1 MNKVVSLMSALLLL
15 TLVISGQKAPV
26 KFGDV
31 SLEELQMTAYPADT
45 SASAVILCDY
55 GSFAATAK
63 ESYGDIRN
71 YQFTRIRRI
80 KILKKEG
87 YFWANS
93 GYPCNLNTQI
103 RGITF
108 NLENG
113 KIVKTNLKNESIFKD
128 RVTEDKYVMRI
139 AMPNVKVGCVIDLI
153 FTSASPLQVWRF
165 QEEIPVKYSEL
176 IMEDTPYVRFKN
188 NFFGYEPLYIST
200 PNRWVAKDM
209 PSFKVEPLMTS
220 KENYITKLEFD
231 FLDIGFQSI
240 TTTWEDV
247 NRLLIKNDYF
257 GNALINSGY
266 LGSLAKKIEESNGT
280 RDEILKQAFE
290 AVKSEIKWDD
300 NENLYASNKTLA
312 FPFKMKIGNSAD
324 INLILLQLLKKLKF
338 DVTPIVLSTRD
349 NGFLSQNSPS
359 LEKLNY
365 IIVLVKFD
373 GKSFLLDATE
383 PYMPYY
389 LLPLRC
395 LNSTGRVVNETSGD
409 QITVGTTFKDKDFA
423 TYQLKMQEDNKLSG
437 KIILKDV
444 DYAAFGLRKKYS
456 TFNSTDEYLEDYK
469 KDKQGLQ
476 IFESTIYNIDSIYL
490 PVIADYHV
498 TIDNQVNEIGNEIY
512 VLPMFYHRI
521 RENPFI
527 MNSRK
532 YPVDYGYN
540 IEQTITSSIEIPENY
555 IVSEL
560 PATVRLKLPENA
572 ASLTYIVNQSGN
584 IINVK
589 SVFSIN
595 KIMFLPS
602 EYSSLKEFY
611 DQVIKKHSEPI
622 ILKRK

>member
-1 MNKVVSLMSALLLL
+1 MNKVVSFVATLVLL
-15 TLVISGQKAPV
+15 TSVISGQKAPI
-26 KFGDV
+26 KFGEV
-31 SLEELQMTAYPADT
+31 SLEELQMTSYPSDT
-45 SASAVILCDY
+45 SATAVILCDY
-55 GSFAATAK
+55 GSFVATSN
-63 ESYGDIRN
+63 ESYGNVRN

-113 KIVKTNLKNESIFKD
+113 KIVKTNLKSESIFKD

-139 AMPNVKVGCVIDLI
+139 AMPNVKVGSVIDLI

-188 NFFGYEPLYIST
+188 NFFGYEPLLIST

-209 PSFKVEPLMTS
+209 PSFKAEPLMTS
-220 KENYITKLEFD
+220 IENYITKLEFD
-231 FLDIGFQSI
+231 FLDIGFKSI
-240 TTTWEDV
+240 TNSWDDI
-247 NRLLIKNDYF
+247 NRLLIKDDYF

-266 LGSLAKKIEESNGT
+266 LGNLAKQIEATNGT
-280 RDEILKQAFE
+280 REEILKQAFE
-290 AVKSEIKWDD
+290 AVKSEIKWNE

-338 DVTPIVLSTRD
+338 DVSPIVLSTRE

-365 IIVLVKFD
+365 VMVLVKFD

-383 PYMPYY
+383 QYMPYY

-395 LNSTGRVVNETSGD
+395 LNYTGRLVNETGGD
-409 QITVGTTFKDKDFA
+409 QITVGTQFKSKDFA
-423 TYQLKMQEDNKLSG
+423 TYQVKLLEDNKLSG
-437 KIILKDV
+437 KMILKNV
-444 DYAAFGLRKKYS
+444 DYGAFDLRKKYS
-456 TFNSTDEYLEDYK
+456 TFNGPEEYLEDYK

-476 IFESTIYNIDSIYL
+476 IFESTIYNIDSIYQ
-490 PVIADYHV
+490 PVIADYSV

-512 VLPMFYHRI
+512 VLPMFYHQQK
-521 RENPFI
+521 ENPFL

-540 IEQTITSSIEIPENY
+540 IEKTVTSSIEIPENY
-555 IVSEL
+555 VVSEL

-572 ASLTYIVNQSGN
+572 ASLTYLVTQSGN

-589 SVFSIN
+589 SIFSIN

-602 EYSSLKEFY
+602 EYNSLREFY
-611 DQVIKKHSEPI
+611 DQVIKKHAEPI

>member
-1 MNKVVSLMSALLLL
+1 MNKVILILSFPVLMISAM
-15 TLVISGQKAPV
+15 SGQKAPI

-31 SLEELQMTAYPADT
+31 SLEELEMKSYPADT
-45 SASAVILCDY
+45 STTAVILCDY
-55 GSFAATAK
+55 GSFVATAK
-63 ESYGDIRN
+63 VSYGNTRN

-87 YFWANS
+87 YSWANS
-93 GYPCNLNTQI
+93 GYPCNINTQI

-139 AMPNVKVGCVIDLI
+139 AMPNVKVGSVIDLI

-188 NFFGYEPLYIST
+188 NFFGYEPLLIST
-200 PNRWVAKDM
+200 PNRWVAKNM

-220 KENYITKLEFD
+220 KENYLTKLEFD

-240 TTTWEDV
+240 TTSWEDI

-266 LGSLAKKIEESNGT
+266 LGSLAKKIEESNST
-280 RDEILKQAFE
+280 REERLKQAFE
-290 AVKSEIKWDD
+290 AVKSEIKWDE

-338 DVTPIVLSTRD
+338 DVVPIVLSTRD
-349 NGFLSQNSPS
+349 NGFLSQVSPS

-365 IIVLVKFD
+365 VIVLVKCE

-383 PYMPYY
+383 PFMPYY

-395 LNSTGRVVNETSGD
+395 LNYTGRMVNEASGD
-409 QITVGTTFKDKDFA
+409 QITVGTTFKDKEFA

-437 KIILKDV
+437 KILLKNV
-444 DYAAFGLRKKYS
+444 DYAAHGLRKKYS
-456 TFNSTDEYLEDYK
+456 TFNSTDEYIEDYK

-476 IFESTIYNIDSIYL
+476 IVESTIYNIDSIYL
-490 PVIADYHV
+490 PVIEDYRV

-512 VLPMFYHRI
+512 VLPMFYHRLK
-521 RENPFI
+521 ENPFK
-527 MNSRK
+527 MDSRT
-532 YPVDYGYN
+532 YPVDFGYN
-540 IEQTITSSIEIPENY
+540 IDKTITASIEIPENY

-560 PATVRLKLPENA
+560 PATVRLKLPDNA

-602 EYSSLKEFY
+602 EYNSLREFY

-622 ILKRK
+622 ILKRI